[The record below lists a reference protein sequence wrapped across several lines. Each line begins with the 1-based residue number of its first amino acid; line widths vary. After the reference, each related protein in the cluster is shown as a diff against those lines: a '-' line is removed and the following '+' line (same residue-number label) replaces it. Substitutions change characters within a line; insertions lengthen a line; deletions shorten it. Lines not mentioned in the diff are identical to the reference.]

1 MDLSQYADLFLVEAR
16 EHLTACNELLLEW
29 ERHPAAR
36 EPVSGLFRS
45 VHTVKG
51 MAATMGYAR
60 VADLAHR
67 AESVLD
73 SLRRGSTA
81 VTDELLQ
88 LLFRTVD
95 GLERAV
101 ELSVTGRERELDVA
115 ALTQELERAGTR
127 LAPGAPR
134 AAPRAAVPPHPS
146 TVAEP
151 PAVPAAGRLVQ
162 VTLRPEAP
170 LKGGR
175 ALVAL
180 RKAQGLGAVHAVSPP
195 PAAFEAEDFD
205 GRFAFRLESG
215 ADAAAIAA
223 AVKGAGDVEEVA
235 VGEGE
240 ETAPRVAGA
249 GAPGGGGG
257 GGRGGGG
264 TGGRGGEGGGGGG
277 GGLISLPVV

>member
-95 GLERAV
+95 GLERAG
-101 ELSVTGRERELDVA
+101 ELSVTGGERELGVA
-115 ALTQELERAGTR
+115 ALMEELERARTLLAAGGP
-127 LAPGAPR
+127 LAAPG
-134 AAPRAAVPPHPS
+134 
-146 TVAEP
+146 
-151 PAVPAAGRLVQ
+151 PAL
-162 VTLRPEAP
+162 L
-170 LKGGR
+170 
-175 ALVAL
+175 
-180 RKAQGLGAVHAVSPP
+180 PP
-195 PAAFEAEDFD
+195 PP
-205 GRFAFRLESG
+205 
-215 ADAAAIAA
+215 
-223 AVKGAGDVEEVA
+223 
-235 VGEGE
+235 
-240 ETAPRVAGA
+240 TA
-249 GAPGGGGG
+249 
-257 GGRGGGG
+257 
-264 TGGRGGEGGGGGG
+264 
-277 GGLISLPVV
+277 